1 MVHFVSLGLERC
13 DFLDNVTIAVYYVTN
28 FEAEKI
34 FSSETGGDAE
44 DKEEIV
50 AERVIVVVVFDELD
64 IGEVADGIS
73 CSGFAFALCCVVGR
87 GRGVTAID
95 VYDVG

>member
-28 FEAEKI
+28 LETEKI
-34 FSSETGGDAE
+34 FAPEPGGDAK

-50 AERVIVVVVFDELD
+50 AERVLVVVVLDELD
-64 IGEVADGIS
+64 VGEVADGIS
-73 CSGFAFALCCVVGR
+73 GSGFAFALCCVV
-87 GRGVTAID
+87 
-95 VYDVG
+95 

>member
-28 FEAEKI
+28 LEAEKI
-34 FSSETGGDAE
+34 FTPETGGDAE

-50 AERVIVVVVFDELD
+50 AERVLVVVVFDELD
-64 IGEVADGIS
+64 IGEIADGVS
-73 CSGFAFALCCVVGR
+73 SGGFAFTLCCVVGR
-87 GRGVTAID
+87 GGGVTAVD

>member
-1 MVHFVSLGLERC
+1 MIHFVGLRLERC

-28 FEAEKI
+28 LEAEKI
-34 FSSETGGDAE
+34 FSSETGGNAE

-50 AERVIVVVVFDELD
+50 AERVLVVVVFDELD
-64 IGEVADGIS
+64 VGEIADGIS
-73 CSGFAFALCCVVGR
+73 GSGFAFTLCCVVGR
-87 GRGVTAID
+87 GGGVATID